1 MRKVDLV
8 IRAGRL
14 ICVCICRRVAVHEY
28 GPAGLTAA
36 RRRNHH
42 VAQLLNIGECLIVL
56 RVGAMSFRVAAGGI
70 IYPYAV
76 DVHVVTAARLTITAC
91 VVKHFK
97 VRHRYC
103 HIVCA
108 VRQTIDVDYG
118 NLIEIS
124 VDHNLA

>member
-1 MRKVDLV
+1 MGVISCLV
-8 IRAGRL
+8 
-14 ICVCICRRVAVHEY
+14 V
-28 GPAGLTAA
+28 
-36 RRRNHH
+36 
-42 VAQLLNIGECLIVL
+42 
-56 RVGAMSFRVAAGGI
+56 AGGI

-76 DVHVVTAARLTITAC
+76 DVHVVTAARLTIDAC

-108 VRQTIDVDYG
+108 VRQIIDVDYG

-124 VDHNLA
+124 VDLNLA